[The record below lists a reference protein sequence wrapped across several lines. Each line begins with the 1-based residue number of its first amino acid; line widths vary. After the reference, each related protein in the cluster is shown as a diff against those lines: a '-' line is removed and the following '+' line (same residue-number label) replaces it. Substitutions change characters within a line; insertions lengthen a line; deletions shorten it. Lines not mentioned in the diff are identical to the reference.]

1 MILRAVRHI
10 FLAEFL
16 AWVFFLLGGL
26 LLGAVGAHFGSR
38 RVSEILVLTWF
49 ALFLWMYRVL
59 YKRL

>member
-16 AWVFFLLGGL
+16 AWVIFLLGGL
-26 LLGAVGAHFGSR
+26 LLGALGAYSGSR
-38 RVSEILVLTWF
+38 RVSEILILTWI
-49 ALFLWMYRVL
+49 ALFLGMYRML